1 MKRISRRQYVLLIAA
16 IALLLLLSVAVIAVA
31 NGVGSQWA
39 ERIALRG
46 REPTVTPSSA
56 ANAGTHPPL
65 EPTYAAMIAE
75 RRDPNI
81 PSLPFPDNPDPS
93 QCGIPT
99 PWGPDNQAWLTG
111 IYAGEM
117 VQPVVMLYD
126 SHLRLDITARAAHGS
141 EVEVILYQQNPVTDY
156 YLVKIVGAEAPN
168 EGWVPGPFLSFNPVT
183 DQPVG

>member
-1 MKRISRRQYVLLIAA
+1 MKKFSRRQTILIVATIVLLLPLALIAA
-16 IALLLLLSVAVIAVA
+16 A
-31 NGVGSQWA
+31 NGLGGNWGNDVTQEADRPAPASPA
-39 ERIALRG
+39 TAL
-46 REPTVTPSSA
+46 
-56 ANAGTHPPL
+56 AGAHPPL

-75 RRDPNI
+75 LRDPEI

-111 IYAGEM
+111 IYEGEM
-117 VQPVVMLYD
+117 VQPEVMLYD
-126 SHLRLDITARAAHGS
+126 SHLRLEIATRAVHGS

-168 EGWVPGPFLSFNPVT
+168 EGWVPGPFLSFSPVAT
-183 DQPVG
+183 QPAG